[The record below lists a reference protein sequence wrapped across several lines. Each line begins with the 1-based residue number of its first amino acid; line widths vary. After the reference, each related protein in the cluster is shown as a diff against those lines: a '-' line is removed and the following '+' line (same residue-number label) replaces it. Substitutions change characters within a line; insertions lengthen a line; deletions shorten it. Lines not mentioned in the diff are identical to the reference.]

1 MMREIEK
8 SLLEHHCHLAAGK
21 IHRST
26 RKILTSTRK
35 KFKEIK
41 FAQSPSVSPEVF
53 VHYKGNNSK
62 LTVKKPAETTLLKG
76 SRPVAS
82 PALISWIPDVT
93 H

>member
-8 SLLEHHCHLAAGK
+8 PLLEHHCHLAAGK

-26 RKILTSTRK
+26 RK

-41 FAQSPSVSPEVF
+41 SAWSPSVSPEVF

-62 LTVKKPAETTLLKG
+62 LTVEKPGRDYLTPGFKA
-76 SRPVAS
+76 SRITSTDIMDP
-82 PALISWIPDVT
+82 
-93 H
+93 